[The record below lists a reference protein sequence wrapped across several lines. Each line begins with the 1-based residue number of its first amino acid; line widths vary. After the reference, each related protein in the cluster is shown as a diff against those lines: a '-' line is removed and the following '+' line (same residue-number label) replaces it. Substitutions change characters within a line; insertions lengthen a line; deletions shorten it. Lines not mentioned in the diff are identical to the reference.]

1 MRCLLL
7 ISFFITLMG
16 CSSVYKHLQVTPGN
30 AEKLQQY
37 KPAFAVALYK
47 ANVDVMGNHLSG
59 LLMIKKMPD
68 SSMRLLFSNEIG
80 FKFFDFE
87 FSKDGNFKIL
97 SIIKQMD
104 KKAVIKT
111 LRKDF
116 ELILM
121 KDLEVGNV
129 LIRKNSTEVYY
140 TYRQSKGYNHYIT
153 NLAGDELVRLERSS
167 KRKPV
172 MQAIMKNYIR
182 GIPDTIGITHQNFN
196 FTIGLKRIER

>member
-16 CSSVYKHLQVTPGN
+16 CSSVYKHLQVTTGN

-129 LIRKNSTEVYY
+129 LIRKNSDQVYY